1 MITSDLTHAQK
12 RFTEEITILNRLGD
26 LVISFQDHFD
36 DDNQWMIF
44 KKKAMDIASG
54 SLLYISDFFEEF
66 LEDNRE
72 NELPN
77 SSSGSFLT
85 AITDREAVMDFWDNL
100 AYNGEVLD
108 MEWAEEYADR
118 NLEYN

>member
-1 MITSDLTHAQK
+1 MIASDLTHAQK

-26 LVISFQDHFD
+26 LVYTYQDHFD

-44 KKKAMDIASG
+44 KKKAIDIASG
-54 SLLYISDFFEEF
+54 SLLYISSFFEEF

-85 AITDREAVMDFWDNL
+85 AITDREAVMYFWENIE
-100 AYNGEVLD
+100 YNGEWLD

>member
-1 MITSDLTHAQK
+1 MKNLTPVQK
-12 RFTEEITILNRLGD
+12 RFTEEIEILNRLGD
-26 LVISFQDHFD
+26 TVCDYQDHFD
-36 DDNQWMIF
+36 NDNQWMIF

-54 SLLYISDFFEEF
+54 SLLHISSFFEEF

-85 AITDREAVMDFWDNL
+85 AITDREVLMDFWENL
-100 AYNGEVLD
+100 EYKGEKLD
-108 MEWAEEYADR
+108 GKWAEEYADR
-118 NLEYN
+118 NLQYN